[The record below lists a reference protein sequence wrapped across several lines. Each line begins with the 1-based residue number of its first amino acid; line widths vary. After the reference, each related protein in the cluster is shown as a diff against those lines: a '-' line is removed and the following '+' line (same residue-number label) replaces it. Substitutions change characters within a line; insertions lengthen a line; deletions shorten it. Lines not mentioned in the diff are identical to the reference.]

1 VPAAKR
7 AGGDDHAG
15 RDEDD
20 VLEHVLTLER
30 RSSVRAAEQ
39 APGQEHER
47 REESRRARSPAATPP
62 GASSDWRA
70 DAQRRGPTPQ
80 AVHLDAPEAD
90 TRALSFHIR
99 TLRAEDFPPLLAAV
113 AAPSGTAVI
122 DHPPASPADVL
133 KLFHPNS
140 KIT

>member
-1 VPAAKR
+1 LSAGAPCGPLNRRPDRSTSGGRNPDELDRQQPHRQAHPAI
-7 AGGDDHAG
+7 G
-15 RDEDD
+15 E
-20 VLEHVLTLER
+20 LTRSAAVRHR
-30 RSSVRAAEQ
+30 RRFTSN
-39 APGQEHER
+39 
-47 REESRRARSPAATPP
+47 
-62 GASSDWRA
+62 
-70 DAQRRGPTPQ
+70 
-80 AVHLDAPEAD
+80 APEAD
-90 TRALSFHIR
+90 ARALSFHIR